1 MEAMDRKL
9 PSSIDFSDVLPLS
22 VPALS
27 RRRKFFPTNGGSFNS
42 VANNEIRIPISS
54 TNALLDAEHS
64 YLDFTVTNNNPAGVA
79 GVGFSIDTGGAA
91 MFFSRV
97 RVEQQGQVLSDTQEY
112 NRLVASVINPVSE
125 TGGGRLAATIKD
137 FTMAGNTGNGA
148 AGPNLVPEGVAQR
161 RGDRL
166 ALSNQGNS
174 IANAR
179 LAPGQSLRFSMPLIT
194 GLFTQDKLIP
204 LPLVDKNNP
213 ITIVLNIDS
222 VEQYGVYS
230 ALPAADSMPITQICY
245 NAQLIEV
252 GPDVINQFIT
262 MRDMMGGQLALSGHD
277 WEHNSAGL
285 AGGAAGGAG
294 ERVVNVPMRK
304 RSVKSLFWVGLGD
317 TLVNTGPLAGFHLC
331 YNKSFG
337 GSLNMD
343 SYQLKA
349 GSVVYPPTAIQGPGN
364 SGLAPSQHRRGECLQ
379 ELCKAMGTLGF
390 AAPSG
395 RTLNT
400 ITYVGDE
407 ASAVGVATT
416 ASGDLGVLGAN
427 VPLVG
432 VTLAPC
438 FSSAFGI
445 DLESFQHTAIESGLD
460 TETMALQTNLIINVA
475 STAANIGTENKVIH
489 TWICYDKHYY
499 FNADGSVRMSD

>member
-1 MEAMDRKL
+1 MEAMDRKM
-9 PSSIDFSDVLPLS
+9 PSSIDYSDVLPLS
-22 VPALS
+22 VPAES
-27 RRRKFFPTNGGSFNS
+27 RRRKFFPTNGGSFNAI
-42 VANNEIRIPISS
+42 ANNEIRIPISS
-54 TNALLDAEHS
+54 NNALLDAEHS

-79 GVGFSIDTGGAA
+79 GVGFSIDSGGGA

-97 RVEQQGQVLSDTQEY
+97 RIEQSGTVLSDTQEY
-112 NRLVASVINPVSE
+112 NRLIASVINPVSE
-125 TGGGRLAATIKD
+125 TGGGRLAATLKD
-137 FTMAGNTGNGA
+137 FTMGGNVGQGVA
-148 AGPNLVPEGVAQR
+148 SPNLVPNGVPTR

-166 ALSNQGNS
+166 ALCSHGNAA
-174 IANAR
+174 ANAR
-179 LAPGQSLRFSMPLIT
+179 LAPGQALRFSIPLIT

-213 ITIVLNIDS
+213 ITIVLSIDT
-222 VEQYGVYS
+222 VEQYGIYFG
-230 ALPAADSMPITQICY
+230 LPAADSMPITQICY
-245 NAQLIEV
+245 NAQLVEV
-252 GPDVINQFIT
+252 GADVLNQFVA

-285 AGGAAGGAG
+285 VGGAPGGGG
-294 ERVVNVPMRK
+294 ERIVNVPMRK
-304 RSVKSLFWVGLGD
+304 RSVKSLFWVGTSEDLA
-317 TLVNTGPLAGFHLC
+317 NSGPLAGFHEC

-343 SYQLKA
+343 TYQLKA
-349 GSVVYPPTAIQGPGN
+349 GSVVYPPTPIQGPGN
-364 SGLAPSQHRRGECLQ
+364 SAQDPSQHRRGECLQ

-407 ASAVGVATT
+407 GSAAGVAVT
-416 ASGDLGVLGAN
+416 ANGDLGVGGF
-427 VPLVG
+427 PLVG
-432 VTLAPC
+432 ITNAPC

-460 TETMALQTNLIINVA
+460 TETMALQTNLIINTGA
-475 STAANIGTENKVIH
+475 TATIGLESKTVH

-499 FNADGSVRMSD
+499 FNRDGSVSFSD